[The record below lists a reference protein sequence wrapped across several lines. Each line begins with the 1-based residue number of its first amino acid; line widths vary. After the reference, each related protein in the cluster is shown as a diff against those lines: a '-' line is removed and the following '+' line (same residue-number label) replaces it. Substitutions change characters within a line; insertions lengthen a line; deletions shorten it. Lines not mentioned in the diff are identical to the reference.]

1 MHPNAR
7 PAFRLMSAI
16 GLALM
21 IAAMPARAQAPSSG
35 ASVEDLDRRVG
46 ELEAALKKSP
56 PTAPAVGDEHLL
68 LLPPTWSTT
77 IEGQLP
83 SVPPSSAPAAA
94 PVPAEPVLP
103 LPATEAETKP
113 AITTGWDDGFIL
125 RSADKRFSLRITG
138 QIQGDFRAFLDAND
152 RADID
157 SFFIRR
163 ARFGLE
169 ATLFEFYEFRLL
181 PDFGQGQTRLQDAYM
196 NVHYWDAF
204 QVQGGKFKQPFSYE
218 QLIQDRFTPLM
229 ERSLIDQLVPAR
241 DEGLMLHG
249 QKLFGDRFDY
259 GVSVYNGVQNGDAD
273 TNDHKDIAAR
283 VVARPFATWEDSP
296 LRYFQVGMAAT
307 TGVQNEF
314 ANPAVLRTPLGVP
327 FFQFRT
333 GVYADG
339 LRNRWSPE
347 VVYFYKGFGF
357 AAQYFGMTQEF
368 RPAFLGRGSSQ
379 VIDVP
384 FGGYYFQAT
393 YLLTGEERTTYSA
406 VAPLRPFDPHCGC
419 FGPGAWE
426 LVARVSHLKVGDDVF
441 LPATA
446 RLANPAGN
454 SNEATELTVGFNWY
468 LNKWVRTQFN
478 WEHAWFG
485 QPVRLGPG
493 PKGLFLDH
501 DTVAGRL
508 QVIF

>member
-1 MHPNAR
+1 
-7 PAFRLMSAI
+7 
-16 GLALM
+16 
-21 IAAMPARAQAPSSG
+21 
-35 ASVEDLDRRVG
+35 
-46 ELEAALKKSP
+46 
-56 PTAPAVGDEHLL
+56 
-68 LLPPTWSTT
+68 
-77 IEGQLP
+77 
-83 SVPPSSAPAAA
+83 
-94 PVPAEPVLP
+94 VPAEPLLALP
-103 LPATEAETKP
+103 TPAAETKP
-113 AITTGWDDGFIL
+113 AIESKPPITAGWDDGFIL
-125 RSADKRFSLRITG
+125 RSADNRFSLRITG
-138 QIQGDFRAFLDAND
+138 QIQGDFRAFVDSND

-169 ATLFEFYEFRLL
+169 ATLFEFYEFRFL

-204 QVQGGKFKQPFSYE
+204 QVAGGKFKQPFSYE

-249 QKLFGDRFDY
+249 QKLFSDRFDY

-283 VVARPFATWEDSP
+283 VAARPFATWEDSP
-296 LRYFQVGMAAT
+296 LRYFQVGMAVT

-314 ANPAVLRTPLGVP
+314 ANPAILRTPLGVP

-347 VVYFYKGFGF
+347 VVYFYKGLGF
-357 AAQYFGMTQEF
+357 SAQYFGMTQEF
-368 RPAFLGRGSSQ
+368 RPAFAGRGSSQ

-393 YLLTGEERTTYSA
+393 YLLTGEERTAYTA
-406 VAPLRPFDPHCGC
+406 VAPLRPFDPRCGC

-426 LVARVSHLKVGDDVF
+426 LVARVSHLKVGNDVF
-441 LPATA
+441 LPGTA

-454 SNEATELTVGFNWY
+454 SDEATELTVGFNWY

-501 DTVAGRL
+501 DTLAGRL